1 MKSAISIHEFVILA
15 NSIVSYT
22 RKSEKPGTPKLE
34 VTYYLDQKILTY
46 RAIKKFSDT

>member
-1 MKSAISIHEFVILA
+1 MNSWILA
-15 NSIVSYT
+15 NSIVSYLHAIV
-22 RKSEKPGTPKLE
+22 KNLGAPKLE